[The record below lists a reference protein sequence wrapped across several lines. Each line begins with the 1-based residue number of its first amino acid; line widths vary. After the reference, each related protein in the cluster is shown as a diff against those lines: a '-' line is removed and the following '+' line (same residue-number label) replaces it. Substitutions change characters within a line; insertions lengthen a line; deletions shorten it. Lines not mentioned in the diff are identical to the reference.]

1 MDKINCNIIKD
12 ILPLYIDDVLCQD
25 TRELIEHHIEHCH
38 NCKQE
43 LALLK
48 SDLPASQ
55 VVITPEDDENLV
67 KKIGLAIRKQRLFTG
82 VCSAI
87 LAIIIVILLF
97 AYLTTPEYI
106 PYSEASNLITIQENG
121 KHVSL
126 SFSKKYNYELIQRK
140 NGVYDI
146 SLYKTLWNKRFG
158 SIKPQ
163 SITVNPNMEKITTIY
178 YVSNGE
184 QLDTV
189 IYGENP
195 NINGGSLTLPRLFL
209 NFYFCV
215 AILLIFILIILLAI
229 FRKTHKI
236 TYIIVKILFIPI
248 AYITSH
254 LLITGF
260 NATSYAALRDFYLI
274 LLLCIPIY
282 YIITF
287 LYIKIKD

>member
-1 MDKINCNIIKD
+1 MNKINCNIIKD

-25 TRELIEHHIEHCH
+25 TRELIENHIAHCH

-48 SDLPASQ
+48 SDLPTSQ
-55 VVITPEDDENLV
+55 VAITPKDDVTLL

-82 VCSAI
+82 VYSAI
-87 LAIIIVILLF
+87 FAFIIAILLF
-97 AYLTTPEYI
+97 AYLTTPQYI

-121 KHVSL
+121 QHISL

-146 SLYKTLWNKRFG
+146 SLYKTLWNQRFG
-158 SIKPQ
+158 SIQPQ
-163 SITVNPNMEKITTIY
+163 SITVNPNTEKITTIY

-189 IYGENP
+189 IYGKNP

-209 NFYFCV
+209 NFYFRV
-215 AILLIFILIILLAI
+215 AILLIFVLIILLTL
-229 FRKTHKI
+229 FRKTHRI
-236 TYIIVKILFIPI
+236 TYIIVRILFIPT

-260 NATSYAALRDFYLI
+260 NATSYAASRDFYLI

-282 YIITF
+282 YMLTF
-287 LYIKIKD
+287 LYIKLKT